1 MREKRC
7 LLFFFFFI
15 IIPLV
20 YIFRS
25 KIKRLLQYKI
35 NGLDCSS
42 LFVLICH
49 LLEDVVYL
57 DSIIEGK
64 NIKRIT

>member
-1 MREKRC
+1 M
-7 LLFFFFFI
+7 FTFFFI
-15 IIPLV
+15 FFLLLFLW
-20 YIFRS
+20 YTYSS